1 MTRRALS
8 DRPWCSACPRA
19 FCEDHLPTTAEII
32 GQCKRFQALGQK
44 HPAQACFIRCD
55 ADCIKWV
62 RPAGYRS
69 PRHGMLSNS
78 INNGSQC
85 VG

>member
-55 ADCIKWV
+55 ADCIKWAAEDGGEQV
-62 RPAGYRS
+62 EEAGITS
-69 PRHGMLSNS
+69 HPPRLTLVS
-78 INNGSQC
+78 
-85 VG
+85 